1 METVAI
7 IVGILIV
14 LVVIASVPVT
24 NRECSNK
31 YGYKPFNIVNSVMMI
46 VSYLLF
52 TAMMYYGTNA
62 PKVFYNFSL
71 SEIVSLAI
79 AILIISAIFIKIT
92 LATTI
97 LVGIYA
103 TFIQLVGA
111 IIIVAFL
118 LLFYKSKH
126 DDRLSPV

>member
-52 TAMMYYGTNA
+52 TAMMYYGMNA
-62 PKVFYNFSL
+62 PKVFYNFGL
-71 SEIVSLAI
+71 SEIVFLAI
-79 AILIISAIFIKIT
+79 SILIVAVIFIRIT
-92 LATTI
+92 SATNI
-97 LVGIYA
+97 IVGIYA
-103 TFIQLVGA
+103 TFLQLAGA
-111 IIIVAFL
+111 IIIVPLL
-118 LLFYKSKH
+118 LLFHKSKH
-126 DDRLSPV
+126 DDRSPLV